1 MPRGVPISQVCG
13 YMTDASDGV
22 VCANCSNEVMDQMWN
37 RVSAQRRMAMCLQEP
52 VAGHWIILV
61 NQTDFSQLPAKT
73 GDGVTTSLSSHR
85 RYVAYLKEDS
95 PYQQQYKWSGFQPL
109 EDEVAGFQPLHLQ
122 VAGIQPLEDKVAGF
136 QPLEWLD
143 CSHLKMKWLK
153 CSHLIFKWLHSNH
166 LIFKWLECSHLIWH
180 CTSNNKHTCT
190 ITTQVLF

>member
-109 EDEVAGFQPLHLQ
+109 EDEVAGFQPL
-122 VAGIQPLEDKVAGF
+122 E
-136 QPLEWLD
+136 
-143 CSHLKMKWLK
+143 
-153 CSHLIFKWLHSNH
+153 
-166 LIFKWLECSHLIWH
+166 WLECSHLKMRWLLIFKWLVLYLH
-180 CTSNNKHTCT
+180 CMLVQCASC
-190 ITTQVLF
+190 